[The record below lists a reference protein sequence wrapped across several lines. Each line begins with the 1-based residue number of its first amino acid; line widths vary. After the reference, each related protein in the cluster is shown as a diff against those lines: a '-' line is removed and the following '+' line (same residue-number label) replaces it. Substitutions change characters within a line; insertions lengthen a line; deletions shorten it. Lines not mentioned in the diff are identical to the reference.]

1 MRPLPAATRGRA
13 GFVALLAIL
22 LATGW
27 APAPQEGEIAVV
39 GQVTNGTPDSSLPAD
54 LPVALHVFSG
64 IEETETLTTTLAADG
79 SFRFGGL
86 ALGEGMTFVVRVVYQ
101 DVAYLSDLGTF
112 EPGQRELA
120 LPVTV
125 YETTEDRS
133 AIQVTQLH
141 VFVSA
146 SGEHLQIGEYYLISN
161 MGERTYVGTKAPE
174 AGRRATLS
182 FTLPEGAEG
191 LRFDSSGLGERYLER
206 ERGFADT
213 APVPP
218 GIASSEVLFEYQIPY
233 REGAQVARV
242 LDLPVASVVLVHL
255 DEGIALEG
263 EGITPAEPLDT
274 QMGRALSYTAG
285 PLAAGD
291 VLAFRL
297 VAQSQPTALTAP
309 AGPAPA
315 RNAAQELGIGLVA
328 LAAAVVAVYL
338 LWRLPAPEPF
348 PGQARPLVEAI
359 AALDRSEGAGGQGS
373 RGAEEQGSGGATDE
387 AEANSQP

>member
-1 MRPLPAATRGRA
+1 
-13 GFVALLAIL
+13 
-22 LATGW
+22 
-27 APAPQEGEIAVV
+27 VV
-39 GQVTNGTPDSSLPAD
+39 GHVTNGTSGSAMPTD
-54 LPVALHVFSG
+54 LPVVLHVFSG
-64 IEETETLTTTLAADG
+64 MEEIETLTTILAADG

-86 ALGEGMTFVVRVVYQ
+86 APGEEKTFVVRVVYQ
-101 DVAYLSDLGTF
+101 DVAYVSDLGTI

-120 LPVTV
+120 LPVAV
-125 YETTEDRS
+125 YEATEDRS

-146 SGEHLQIGEYYLISN
+146 SGEHLRIGEYYLVSN
-161 MGERTYVGTKAPE
+161 TGERTYVGTKAPE
-174 AGRRATLS
+174 AGKRATLS

-191 LRFDSSGLGERYLER
+191 LHFDSSGLGERYLER

-218 GIASSEVLFEYQIPY
+218 GTASSEVLFEYQLPY
-233 REGAQVARV
+233 REGTPVARAF
-242 LDLPVASVVLVHL
+242 DLPVASVVLVHL
-255 DEGIALEG
+255 DEGMALEG
-263 EGITPAEPLDT
+263 KGITPAGPLDT
-274 QMGRALSYTAG
+274 QMGRARAYTAG
-285 PLAAGD
+285 PLAAGE

-297 VAQSQPTALTAP
+297 VAQSQPTALSAP

-338 LWRLPAPEPF
+338 LWRLPAPQPL

-373 RGAEEQGSGGATDE
+373 RGAEEQGSRGAE
-387 AEANSQP
+387 GQGSRGAEVQGRTGAEGS

>member
-1 MRPLPAATRGRA
+1 MRPLPAATHGRA
-13 GFVALLAIL
+13 GFIALLAIL

-27 APAPQEGEIAVV
+27 APVPQEGEIAVV
-39 GQVTNGTPDSSLPAD
+39 GQVTNGTPNSPLPAD
-54 LPVALHVFSG
+54 LPVVLHVFSG
-64 IEETETLTTTLAADG
+64 REETETLTTTLAADG
-79 SFRFGGL
+79 SFRFDGL
-86 ALGEGMTFVVRVVYQ
+86 APGEGETFVVRVVYQ
-101 DVAYLSDLGTF
+101 DVAYASDLGTF

-146 SGEHLQIGEYYLISN
+146 SGEHLQIGEYYLVSN
-161 MGERTYVGTKAPE
+161 TGERTYVGTKAPE

-191 LRFDSSGLGERYLER
+191 LHLDSSGLGERYLER

-218 GIASSEVLFEYQIPY
+218 GTASSEVLFEYQLPY
-233 REGAQVARV
+233 REGTQVMRAF
-242 LDLPVASVVLVHL
+242 DLPVASVVLVHL
-255 DEGIALEG
+255 DEGMALEG
-263 EGITPAEPLDT
+263 KGITPAGPLDT

-285 PLAAGD
+285 PLAAGE

-297 VAQSQPTALTAP
+297 VAQSQPTAPSAP

-338 LWRLPAPEPF
+338 LWRLPAPEPL
-348 PGQARPLVEAI
+348 PGQARPLAEAI
-359 AALDRSEGAGGQGS
+359 AALDTSGGAEGQGS

-387 AEANSQP
+387 AEADSQP